1 MPELPEVE
9 TIVKELRTEISGD
22 IISNVDIFRSN
33 PIIQGDL
40 PKFKFELKGKKFI
53 DVTRRAKYL
62 IFHLKPKSFL
72 IAHLR
77 MTGKFIISSYDSEPS
92 KYTRVWFKLKSGRI
106 LIFDDVRCFGT
117 LEIQKNLNNSNS
129 LIKLGIEP
137 LSKEMSPRFFLRK
150 LSKSKRKIKSVL
162 LDQKIVA
169 GLGNIYV
176 SEILFRSG
184 INPQSEVCQ
193 LQKKDWIKIIKFT
206 RTILEEAVRNNGTT
220 ISDFRRVDDKTG
232 KFQQFLQ
239 VYGKTNQPCP
249 KCGIP
254 IQRIIQQQ
262 RSTFFC
268 LDCQKI
274 KP

>member
-9 TIVKELRTEISGD
+9 TIVKELRSEISGD
-22 IISNVDIFRSN
+22 IISTVEILRSN
-33 PIIQGDL
+33 PIVQGNLD
-40 PKFKFELKGKKFI
+40 KFKLELKGKEFVDI
-53 DVTRRAKYL
+53 TRRAKYL

-77 MTGKFIISSYDSEPS
+77 MTGKFIVRDYLAEPS
-92 KYTRVWFKLKSGRI
+92 RYTRVWFLLKSGRI
-106 LIFDDVRCFGT
+106 LFFDDVRCFGT
-117 LEIQKNLNNSNS
+117 LEIQKNLNASKS
-129 LIKLGIEP
+129 LLKLGIEP
-137 LSKEMSPRFFLRK
+137 LSKEMNPNFFLKK
-150 LSKSKRKIKSVL
+150 LSNSKREIKSVL

-176 SEILFRSG
+176 SEILFRSK
-184 INPQSEVCQ
+184 IHPKSEVCN
-193 LQKKDWIKIIKFT
+193 LQRNDWRNIAKYSQIILKKAIK
-206 RTILEEAVRNNGTT
+206 NNGTT

-232 KFQQFLQ
+232 KFQQFLR
-239 VYGKTNQPCP
+239 VYGKANQPCP

-268 LDCQKI
+268 LECQKI